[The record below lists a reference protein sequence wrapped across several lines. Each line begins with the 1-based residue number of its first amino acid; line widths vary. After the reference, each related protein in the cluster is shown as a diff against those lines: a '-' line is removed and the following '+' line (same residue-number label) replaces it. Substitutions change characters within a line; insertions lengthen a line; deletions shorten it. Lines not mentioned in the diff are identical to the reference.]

1 MCGTISALGNGAAP
15 QSSYSIDGGAQTN
28 YAAVQQA
35 GAQYKQCFFR
45 SGTLS
50 STIHTLVIQN
60 TADGGDFYL
69 DYLSVVSLDPSA
81 VTSPTGSSSAVT
93 ATASSLSS
101 KSTPVGAIVGGILA
115 ALVVIGLVV
124 AGALYRKRKRASQ
137 RPGMEGGTGPTQTRS
152 RGSREWHRFLLFG
165 TSSLICCFTA
175 VVTPFVPPSYA
186 THGSDYSESAAL
198 AGHST
203 SHSASGWS
211 SLAGTSHKRYMSTA
225 EPELPPPQYE

>member
-1 MCGTISALGNGAAP
+1 MCGTISALGNGVAP

-81 VTSPTGSSSAVT
+81 VTSPTGSSSVVT
-93 ATASSLSS
+93 ATATSSSS
-101 KSTPVGAIVGGILA
+101 KSAPVGAIVGGILA
-115 ALVVIGLVV
+115 ALAVIALII
-124 AGALYRKRKRASQ
+124 AGYFYMKRKRASQ
-137 RPGMEGGTGPTQTRS
+137 RLRMEGDTNPTQARL
-152 RGSREWHRFLLFG
+152 RGSRE
-165 TSSLICCFTA
+165 
-175 VVTPFVPPSYA
+175 
-186 THGSDYSESAAL
+186 
-198 AGHST
+198 
-203 SHSASGWS
+203 
-211 SLAGTSHKRYMSTA
+211 
-225 EPELPPPQYE
+225 